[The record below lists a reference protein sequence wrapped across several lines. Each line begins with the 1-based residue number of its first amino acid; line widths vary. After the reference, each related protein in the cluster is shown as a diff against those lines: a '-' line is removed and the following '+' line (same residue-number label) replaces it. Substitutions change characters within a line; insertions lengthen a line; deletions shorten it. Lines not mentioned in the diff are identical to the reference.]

1 MSEST
6 LDHSRALE
14 ARVETALESIRGY
27 LQADGGD
34 VRVHRVDGV
43 RVELELLGACRACSM
58 SAMTMKSGVERA
70 ILQAV
75 PEIKEVV
82 TVNNFDGA

>member
-1 MSEST
+1 MTTTTDNQSL
-6 LDHSRALE
+6 LDRIE
-14 ARVETALESIRGY
+14 ASLTSIRGY

-34 VRVHRVDGV
+34 VRIHRVV
-43 RVELELLGACRACSM
+43 EERVELELLGACSACSM
-58 SAMTMKSGVERA
+58 SEMTMKSGVERA

-82 TVNNFDGA
+82 TVNNAD